1 MKSFYN
7 KTYSASEGRYCVT
20 RRELLAIKSIKNSII
35 IFMAENIRIGQI
47 MWLQNFKNPE
57 GQIARW
63 FEFLS
68 QYVFQIEHRAGRIH
82 NNADSMSRICCN
94 NKVMLRP
101 SC

>member
-7 KTYSASEGRYCVT
+7 KTLSASEGRYCVT

-47 MWLQNFKNPE
+47 MILSRGFKTLRTRKVRLLD
-57 GQIARW
+57 G
-63 FEFLS
+63 LS
-68 QYVFQIEHRAGRIH
+68 FSHSICFKLNIEPAESIT
-82 NNADSMSRICCN
+82 MSRICCN